1 MSCIILLFEVKDSSD
16 YLGPDVSSPVMDS
29 GHYGQYLSEA
39 IVLDLSGHL
48 AGSRELVSECG
59 HKIIKTTV
67 TDLAAAHWEVRLS
80 HEAVD

>member
-1 MSCIILLFEVKDSSD
+1 MVFLEAIFLHSQLSCIILLFEVKDSSD

-59 HKIIKTTV
+59 HKIIKNN
-67 TDLAAAHWEVRLS
+67 S
-80 HEAVD
+80 N